1 MIKTPGLKLFRF
13 VVQFLEICS
22 LSFCRDEISSL
33 CEKWLWE
40 SKRARQLI
48 SWVVDGAMVS

>member
-1 MIKTPGLKLFRF
+1 MMTKTPGLKLFRL
-13 VVQFLEICS
+13 LEICR
-22 LSFCRDEISSL
+22 LSFCRDEIGSL